1 MGGISEPGHGGLA
14 EISVEDTEA
23 ERGGRHRAAKT
34 SAAKTSA
41 AKTRAA
47 TTRAASNGAAGDG
60 ATTTRAAGNGAA
72 TIRAASGRAATTRAT
87 TRAAKTRAAK
97 ISAANT
103 SAADSRAGGA
113 GAVRT
118 RTAGHLTLGPAEGLS
133 DRTAPGGVLTL
144 MRARPAG
151 QEAPLFTRAVLDYA
165 AGRPGQRVTLLQAG
179 CATAGDEPDLDA
191 LRAAGCD
198 LTVSLIDDDVR
209 PARATVTSRYD
220 LVTCTLCDL
229 RMAPLVSRS
238 FDIVHCALLLE
249 RISHA
254 ELVLD
259 RLTEALK
266 PGGLLLLQTGDRD
279 CATGFLDRVLP
290 RPLRA
295 TVWRNLKP
303 GAPGPYPAVYERLVS
318 ERGIESYVLHRGLVI
333 AQRQALS
340 LRAGRRKRSGLQ
352 AAARLTA
359 GLSRG
364 RLTAGHDELRYIIR
378 KPENRFARVL

>member
-14 EISVEDTEA
+14 EISVEGTDA
-23 ERGGRHRAAKT
+23 ERGGRHRVAKT
-34 SAAKTSA
+34 SAAKS
-41 AKTRAA
+41 
-47 TTRAASNGAAGDG
+47 
-60 ATTTRAAGNGAA
+60 
-72 TIRAASGRAATTRAT
+72 
-87 TRAAKTRAAK
+87 
-97 ISAANT
+97 
-103 SAADSRAGGA
+103 SAADSRAAGA

-118 RTAGHLTLGPAEGLS
+118 RTAGHRTLGPARGLS
-133 DRTAPGGVLTL
+133 GRTAPGGAVTLTG
-144 MRARPAG
+144 AWTEG
-151 QEAPLFTRAVLDYA
+151 QDAPLLTRAVLEYA
-165 AGRPGQRVTLLQAG
+165 AQRPGQRVTLLQAG
-179 CATAGDEPDLDA
+179 CATAGDEPDLGA

-209 PARATVTSRYD
+209 PARATVTARYD
-220 LVTCTLCDL
+220 LITCTLCDL

-279 CATGFLDRVLP
+279 CAAGFLDRVLP

-295 TVWRNLKP
+295 TVWRKLKP

-318 ERGIESYVLHRGLVI
+318 QRGVESYVLRRGLVI
-333 AQRQALS
+333 AQRQALN
-340 LRAGRRKRSGLQ
+340 LRAGRRKRSGLLL
-352 AAARLTA
+352 ATRVTAR
-359 GLSRG
+359 LSRG
-364 RLTAGHDELRYIIR
+364 RLTVAHDELRYVIR